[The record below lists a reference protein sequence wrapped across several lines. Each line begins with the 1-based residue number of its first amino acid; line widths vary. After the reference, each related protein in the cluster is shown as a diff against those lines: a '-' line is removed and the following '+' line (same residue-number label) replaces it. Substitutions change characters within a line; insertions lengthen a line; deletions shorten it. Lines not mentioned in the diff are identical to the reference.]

1 MNLRQ
6 IGVFRAVMST
16 GSTTNA
22 ARLLH
27 VSQPGISRL
36 IRHLEIQLG
45 ATLFERR
52 NARLIPTPEAH
63 TLHAE
68 VEKVYRGVQHVQN
81 VASHLRFGD
90 HGTLRVLSSAN
101 TGLQLVPRATATLLQ
116 RFAHS
121 KVFFESLPTRDIVQ
135 SLVAEEADVA
145 ISSAPLDHHVLD
157 VREIGRWELLCAVP
171 KGHELLGARKF
182 DLAAALGHRLIVYSP
197 EAPQSSVI
205 DAWLARFSIARQVA
219 VEVRSGYAACAMAA
233 SGAGVALVDEF
244 SARAHRSEGL
254 ELIRIPKAP
263 NFAIYSVTN
272 VNRPTSQL
280 GQTFIELA
288 RQELHAIR
296 KSAL

>member
-6 IGVFRAVMST
+6 IEVFRAVMST

-45 ATLFERR
+45 VTLFERR

-63 TLHAE
+63 TLQAE

-101 TGLQLVPRATATLLQ
+101 TGLQLVPRATARLLQ
-116 RFAHS
+116 QFAHS
-121 KVFFESLPTRDIVQ
+121 KVFFESLPTREIVQ
-135 SLVAEEADVA
+135 TLVAEEADVA
-145 ISSAPLDHHVLD
+145 ISSAPLDHPVLD
-157 VREIGRWELLCAVP
+157 VREIGRWRLLCAVP
-171 KGHELLGARKF
+171 KGHPLAAARKF
-182 DLAAALGHRLIVYSP
+182 DLASALRQRLIVYSP
-197 EAPQSSVI
+197 EAPQSAVI
-205 DAWLARFSIARQVA
+205 DAWLARHAIARQVA

-233 SGAGVALVDEF
+233 SGAGVAFVDEF
-244 SARAHRSEGL
+244 SARAYRSEDL
-254 ELIRIPKAP
+254 VLIHIPKAP
-263 NFAIYSVTN
+263 SFAIYSVTN

-280 GQTFIELA
+280 GQTFIDLVKSELGLG
-288 RQELHAIR
+288 RP
-296 KSAL
+296 

>member
-6 IGVFRAVMST
+6 IEVFRAVMST

-45 ATLFERR
+45 VTLFERR

-63 TLHAE
+63 TLQAE

-81 VASHLRFGD
+81 VATHLRFGG

-101 TGLQLVPRATATLLQ
+101 TGLQLVPRATARLLQ
-116 RFAHS
+116 RFAYS
-121 KVFFESLPTRDIVQ
+121 KVFFESLPTREIVQ
-135 SLVAEEADVA
+135 TLVAEEADVA
-145 ISSAPLDHHVLD
+145 ISSAPLDHPVLD
-157 VREIGRWELLCAVP
+157 VREIGRWRLLCAVP
-171 KGHELLGARKF
+171 TGHPLAAARKF
-182 DLAAALGHRLIVYSP
+182 DLAAALQQRLIVYSP
-197 EAPQSSVI
+197 EAPQSAVI
-205 DAWLARFSIARQVA
+205 DAWLAKHAIARQVA

-233 SGAGVALVDEF
+233 SGAGVAFVDEF
-244 SARAHRSEGL
+244 SARAHRSE
-254 ELIRIPKAP
+254 ELVLIPIPKAP
-263 NFAIYSVTN
+263 SFAIYSVTN

-280 GQTFIELA
+280 GQTFIDLVKRELGQY
-288 RQELHAIR
+288 RT
-296 KSAL
+296 